1 MKIEAYCNPDIHFD
15 LELNYCGL
23 EECTPDFVM
32 NPHTRDGYLIHYITR
47 GSGFFQCESDIYELR
62 TGDIFMIVPDTLVS
76 YRTVPEDPL
85 AFCWFCFSG
94 SRAGNI
100 LPRIGLSAGAPVRH
114 LHSRYSINEL
124 IKQCSDMLESPAPY
138 NDFMVQSYLCHILSN
153 LADSYSMSTKSES
166 EKKDIIEEH
175 IERAIAYIKFNYMKP
190 LSIQDIAD
198 YVGLE
203 RTYFSKIFHKF
214 TGMTAQKYLLHERIQ
229 HSRQLLER
237 TSYTL
242 KQISSYVG
250 IQDEYYFSRVF
261 KLETG
266 MSPRQYRE
274 TLHE

>member
-1 MKIEAYCNPDIHFD
+1 
-15 LELNYCGL
+15 
-23 EECTPDFVM
+23 
-32 NPHTRDGYLIHYITR
+32 
-47 GSGFFQCESDIYELR
+47 
-62 TGDIFMIVPDTLVS
+62 
-76 YRTVPEDPL
+76 
-85 AFCWFCFSG
+85 
-94 SRAGNI
+94 
-100 LPRIGLSAGAPVRH
+100 
-114 LHSRYSINEL
+114 
-124 IKQCSDMLESPAPY
+124 
-138 NDFMVQSYLCHILSN
+138 MVQSYLCHILSN

-166 EKKDIIEEH
+166 ERKDIIEEH